1 MNSLKKYKICACS
14 AALLA
19 LADVIV
25 MILDTKVAFSVAASY
40 FGFTLLL
47 ISPFAGLVLS
57 ILSWVFLGKVQ
68 EEDGGKR
75 PWHRLAIF
83 ALLLLYGIYAVAV
96 LLLVIPGISIF

>member
-25 MILDTKVAFSVAASY
+25 IILDTKVAFSVTAAY
-40 FGFTLLL
+40 ICFTLLL
-47 ISPFAGLVLS
+47 VSPFAGLVLS

-68 EEDGGKR
+68 AETGEKR
-75 PWHRLAIF
+75 PWHRLAII
-83 ALLLLYGIYAVAV
+83 ALLLLYGIYAAAV
-96 LLLVIPGISIF
+96 LLLVISGISIF